1 MPKISYDEFINER
14 ELTLN
19 YAHHVSYPGF
29 FFGGEFSDF
38 GDGKNPA
45 IRVGRSFWEIR
56 AKVITF

>member
-1 MPKISYDEFINER
+1 MRKISYDEFSNER

-29 FFGGEFSDF
+29 FFGANFSDF

-45 IRVGRSFWEIR
+45 IRVQ
-56 AKVITF
+56 